1 MFYGSKDKAV
11 SCNVPTWKVVIM
23 QKNEIGPGIW
33 VYDNVIQNYESLPRD
48 IEDSVDAKAIDWHV
62 ASVQAYDKPGVD
74 TNSRDT
80 SAIGVPY
87 RTSGEADYSNPTS
100 TFYFELAKIFY
111 SSFDMLERD
120 YMNHYGINFSNH
132 YPWDILK
139 YGVGQKFTNHID
151 DHPDY
156 LRRVS
161 TVYYMNDDYTGGE
174 INFPRFGVSYKPK
187 ANQMIIF
194 PSNYIYN
201 HSVAPVTE
209 GTRYAVVSW
218 IS

>member
-1 MFYGSKDKAV
+1 
-11 SCNVPTWKVVIM
+11 M
-23 QKNEIGPGIW
+23 QKTEIGPGIW
-33 VYDNVIQNYESLPRD
+33 VYDNVIQNYESLPKD
-48 IEDSVDAKAIDWHV
+48 IEDSVELKAVSWHV
-62 ASVQAYDKPGVD
+62 ATVQSYDKPGID

-80 SAIGVPY
+80 SAIGIPY
-87 RTSGEADYSNPTS
+87 RTSGEVDYSNATS

-120 YMNHYGINFSNH
+120 YMNYYGVNFSNH

-156 LRRVS
+156 LRRIS
-161 TVYYMNDDYTGGE
+161 TVYYMNDNYSGGE
-174 INFPRFGVSYKPK
+174 ISFPRFGISYKPK
-187 ANQMIIF
+187 ANQLLIF
-194 PSNYIYN
+194 PSNYVYN
-201 HSVAPVTE
+201 HSVSPVTD